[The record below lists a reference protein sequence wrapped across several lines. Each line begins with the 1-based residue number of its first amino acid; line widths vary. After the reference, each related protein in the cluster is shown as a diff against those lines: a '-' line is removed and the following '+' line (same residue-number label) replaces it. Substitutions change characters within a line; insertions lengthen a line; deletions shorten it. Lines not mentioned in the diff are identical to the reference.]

1 MKVLLS
7 SQESVKQESL
17 SISPSDWVD
26 ERQTGLFCVTC
37 GAIALGCPAEDPVR

>member
-7 SQESVKQESL
+7 SQESVKQESP

-26 ERQTGLFCVTC
+26 ERQLNRLAT
-37 GAIALGCPAEDPVR
+37 IQP

>member
-37 GAIALGCPAEDPVR
+37 GRSPLDAQPKTP

>member
-7 SQESVKQESL
+7 SQESVKQESP

-26 ERQTGLFCVTC
+26 ERQSLQWG
-37 GAIALGCPAEDPVR
+37 G